1 MQDELADLIRQSLVS
16 LPAIEILESKHK
28 LIRKDDITIR
38 NEMWKCRGMRKLH
51 IERASLGEKLKIV
64 HCVFYPIPK
73 YRIPIFGCDIIE
85 TPTQVTAAIVDIS
98 PVTDVDLSAK
108 LAPISS
114 RYTFDD
120 WRMLPLWAED
130 VFSPFC
136 KFARLK
142 TPEAR
147 EDFLGITGEYLKVMT
162 DCIKNAEYDDDNGT
176 LGEWVPVMHRIDDQ
190 CHYCNSQRKN
200 KKTKAVLSQWFDEA
214 WADNYINEI
223 LFDKPNVRR
232 LQSL

>member
-16 LPAIEILESKHK
+16 LPAIEILETDHK
-28 LIRKDDITIR
+28 LIRKGDITIR

-85 TPTQVTAAIVDIS
+85 TPDQVTAAVVDIS
-98 PVTDVDLSAK
+98 PVFGVDLSDK

-114 RYTFDD
+114 RYFFKD
-120 WRMLPLWAED
+120 WRVLPLWTEG

-142 TPEAR
+142 DPESR
-147 EDFLGITGEYLKVMT
+147 QSYLDVTSEYLRVMT
-162 DCIKNAEYDDDNGT
+162 DCIKNAEYDDDNGK
-176 LGEWVPVMHRIDDQ
+176 LGDWVPVMHRIDDQ
-190 CHYCNSQRKN
+190 CHYVLSQRKN

>member
-1 MQDELADLIRQSLVS
+1 
-16 LPAIEILESKHK
+16 
-28 LIRKDDITIR
+28 
-38 NEMWKCRGMRKLH
+38 
-51 IERASLGEKLKIV
+51 
-64 HCVFYPIPK
+64 
-73 YRIPIFGCDIIE
+73 
-85 TPTQVTAAIVDIS
+85 
-98 PVTDVDLSAK
+98 
-108 LAPISS
+108 
-114 RYTFDD
+114 
-120 WRMLPLWAED
+120 MLPLWAED

-147 EDFLGITGEYLKVMT
+147 EDFLGVTGEYLKVMT

-176 LGEWVPVMHRIDDQ
+176 LGEWVPIMHRIDDQ